1 MAICSKESL
10 QLFLGTTL
18 FLRNIVFVPRKNFAH
33 RKYFACSMKRLCL
46 WVMAS
51 KESRQLFLRKT
62 LFLGKILFVHRKT
75 FFLGHFLFVSKK
87 ITANIFLFPGKHLF
101 KIVQI
106 LFKNFLKKLILPY
119 YNNFFF
125 KSIVHRIGD
134 FRSGTNSGSVLGK
147 TRYCI
152 IQCTVYGYG
161 FDNKGP
167 DPQHWMIN

>member
-1 MAICSKESL
+1 MFQLSRKDFIPIGRMLFVPRKVVVSRKYLACSKERLCSCVMAICSKESL

-18 FLRNIVFVPRKNFAH
+18 FLRNIVFVPRKNFVN

-101 KIVQI
+101 KIVQNCSNI
-106 LFKNFLKKLILPY
+106 VQKLFLK
-119 YNNFFF
+119 N
-125 KSIVHRIGD
+125 
-134 FRSGTNSGSVLGK
+134 
-147 TRYCI
+147 
-152 IQCTVYGYG
+152 
-161 FDNKGP
+161 
-167 DPQHWMIN
+167 